1 VNVVGYGKGM
11 RWQYC
16 SIQFVATFCDCSVF
30 VFSFAKKPSPFML
43 SDIDTKNL
51 WELKIDKISDI
62 TLPNLMTYNNELI

>member
-1 VNVVGYGKGM
+1 
-11 RWQYC
+11 
-16 SIQFVATFCDCSVF
+16 
-30 VFSFAKKPSPFML
+30 ML